1 MRLWARV
8 RSKAGFGWDDWT
20 SLASATFAMI
30 VMAFMLASCSYGFG
44 QHIANLTPQNKIMTL
59 KMFFV
64 SQVFYKLTIN
74 TTKMSI
80 LFLYLRIFLQ
90 RWFRIAC
97 YILLAI
103 VASYMIAAFFASV
116 FQCTPVPRAWNKTIA
131 GTCINI
137 TTNWYAN
144 AGFSIATDLTIL
156 ALPMQPIYTSNLRM
170 RQKIAVM
177 ILFALGVFVAVTSI
191 LRMQTL
197 DFSSSSLD
205 TTWLRSPRNQWT
217 QLHGYPDHRA
227 GINLN
232 EISATQ
238 KRLSE
243 DSTGQIL
250 LASSPNRS
258 HKVRTPSDASGIRKL
273 VQYEVSYTQREANGS
288 DEEGK
293 T

>member
-1 MRLWARV
+1 
-8 RSKAGFGWDDWT
+8 
-20 SLASATFAMI
+20 
-30 VMAFMLASCSYGFG
+30 
-44 QHIANLTPQNKIMTL
+44 
-59 KMFFV
+59 MFFV

-80 LFLYLRIFLQ
+80 LFLDLRIFLQ

-156 ALPMQPIYTSNLRM
+156 ALPMQPIYTSNLMM

-177 ILFALGVFVAVTSI
+177 ILFALGV
-191 LRMQTL
+191 L
-197 DFSSSSLD
+197 
-205 TTWLRSPRNQWT
+205 
-217 QLHGYPDHRA
+217 
-227 GINLN
+227 
-232 EISATQ
+232 
-238 KRLSE
+238 
-243 DSTGQIL
+243 
-250 LASSPNRS
+250 
-258 HKVRTPSDASGIRKL
+258 
-273 VQYEVSYTQREANGS
+273 
-288 DEEGK
+288 
-293 T
+293 